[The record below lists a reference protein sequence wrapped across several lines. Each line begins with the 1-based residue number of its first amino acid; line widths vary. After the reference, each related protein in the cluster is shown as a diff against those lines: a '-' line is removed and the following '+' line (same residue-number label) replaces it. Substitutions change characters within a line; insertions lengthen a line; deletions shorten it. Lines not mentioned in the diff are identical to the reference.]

1 MRTVDTQNA
10 RTFYRRKLPHWHP
23 EGATIFVTWRLKDS
37 LPKSALERIEETR
50 KLLAKEIAKP
60 GETIDDRKV
69 RHFKKLF
76 ALADDL
82 LDRATDGP
90 LWLKQASVASMVE
103 AALLSRYQDLYALW
117 AYVVMANHVHVFL
130 QPKPDSSLS
139 ESRSVPLSEITKR
152 LKGYTSREANKIL
165 ERTGEAFWQIES
177 FDHWARDEAEFYRII
192 SYIEQNPVKAG
203 LTSRPEDWLW
213 SSARERI
220 RRGWSEVR
228 ALT

>member
-37 LPKSALERIEETR
+37 LPESALERIEETR
-50 KLLAKEIAKP
+50 KLLAREIAKH

-90 LWLKQASVASMVE
+90 LWLWLKEAPVASMVE
-103 AALLSRYQDLYALW
+103 AALLSRYQNLYTLW
-117 AYVVMANHVHVFL
+117 SYVVMANHVHVFL

-139 ESRSVPLSEITKR
+139 KSRSVPLGEITKP
-152 LKGYTSREANKIL
+152 LKGYTSREANKLL
-165 ERTGEAFWQIES
+165 ERTGQGFRQIES
-177 FDHWARDEAEFYRII
+177 FDHWSRNEDEFYRII
-192 SYIEQNPVKAG
+192 SYIEIIRSRRVLCPSLRSGSG
-203 LTSRPEDWLW
+203 LPRESG
-213 SSARERI
+213 SAAV
-220 RRGWSEVR
+220 GVR
-228 ALT
+228 FVH